1 MDVVLLVSGTCA
13 ENGTVLAG
21 WYFVYDGDGTRVK
34 QVYTDG
40 NGSLTTYYFFGGS
53 YEVQDDGTNTTTRV
67 YYAFAGMT
75 IAMKDGTGL
84 KYFLADHLGSVVAV
98 TDDSSALLSEQRTC
112 PSGRCA
118 RTWGA
123 FHTPVL
129 LSSYIPGA
137 VSVYFFT
144 YVMKNLA
151 LASAVAPIQLIG
163 LLLGIFLSAFIS
175 RMLGKKRS
183 YIVAALAMIIVSA
196 IRWLDP
202 TSLALIYISTIIGG
216 FILGSFKPV
225 TQVIAGDNIDYVE
238 YKMKYR
244 SEAASGIAGAIPG
257 YVLGWAGYVATSQTQ
272 PANVITVII
281 WLTIGFPIFFFAA
294 SALIFGFGY
303 NLDKN
308 SLHKVEVE
316 LSERRALNQASPK

>member
-163 LLLGIFLSAFIS
+163 LLLGIFLSAFIL
-175 RMLGKKRS
+175 RKLGKKRS
-183 YIVAALAMIIVSA
+183 YIVAALAM
-196 IRWLDP
+196 
-202 TSLALIYISTIIGG
+202 IYISTIIGG

-244 SEAASGIAGAIPG
+244 SEAAVASIGSFVEKVSSGIAGAIPG

-281 WLTIGFPIFFFAA
+281 WLTIGFPIFFFAT